1 MNSLRQILCNVTT
14 ARPPP
19 PLLNRVK
26 ITNRKEKE
34 IKNLQ
39 QVISPFPLLYLLKGL
54 RQGQELGE
62 LLKFH
67 IKVNL
72 GHFYL
77 KTLIKFEI
85 KTNINHLKTSGPCNS
100 NNLRKYYFTIEQKEK
115 IVKIYPP
122 RKSLCNPCI

>member
-1 MNSLRQILCNVTT
+1 MSLCND
-14 ARPPP
+14 PHP

-26 ITNRKEKE
+26 NTNRKEKE

-39 QVISPFPLLYLLKGL
+39 QVISPFPLLYLLKGF
-54 RQGQELGE
+54 RQSQELGE

-115 IVKIYPP
+115 H
-122 RKSLCNPCI
+122 C